1 MMTRKKLA
9 SRKIALIG
17 AGKIGKLAALL
28 LGKKYDVTVYD
39 INEDRARETASAV
52 CEYGQLDVNHAE
64 NLRAALDGKEFVIS
78 CCPYFCNEKIA
89 LAARDLGLGYNDLS
103 EDIGS
108 GMIIEQIASSA
119 TTSFVPHCGLA
130 PGFTQI
136 IANHMVQ
143 LYDPATSVAIR
154 VGAIPENP
162 TNALKYNL
170 TWSTD
175 GLINEYGNPCEVLLN
190 GQLRQVQPLEGYE
203 RLIIGDVEY
212 EAFNTSG
219 GLGTLA
225 RSLTGKVKDLSYKT
239 LRYLGHRDLMK
250 FLMVD
255 LQLNEYREIL
265 KQILESAVP
274 TTHQDRVVILISVVG
289 KAGGSLSENTYTK
302 IIPHGEIDGLHWTA
316 IQIATASSLATV
328 VDLCLQGKISK
339 KGFIR
344 QEEIDFKA
352 FSESQYGSVFR

>member
-1 MMTRKKLA
+1 MSA
-9 SRKIALIG
+9 SNKIALIG
-17 AGKIGKLAALL
+17 AGKIGKLGALL
-28 LGKKYDVTVYD
+28 LGKKYDV
-39 INEDRARETASAV
+39 ASATRAH
-52 CEYGQLDVNHAE
+52 GQLDINHADK
-64 NLRAALDGKEFVIS
+64 LRRALEGNELVIS

-89 LAARDLGLGYNDLS
+89 LAARDLGLAYCDLS
-103 EDIGS
+103 EDISS
-108 GMIIEQIASSA
+108 GKSVEQISSSA
-119 TTSFVPHCGLA
+119 TTQFIPHCGLA

-143 LYDPATSVAIR
+143 RYDPATSVSIR
-154 VGAIPENP
+154 VGALPENP

-175 GLINEYGNPCEVLLN
+175 GLINEYGNPCEILID

-274 TTHQDRVVILISVVG
+274 TTQQDRVVILVSVIG
-289 KAGGSLSENTYTK
+289 KVGGSLRENTYTK
-302 IIPHGEIDGLHWTA
+302 VIPHGDIDGIHWTA
-316 IQIATASSLATV
+316 IQIATASSLASV
-328 VDLCLQGKISK
+328 VDLSLQGKITK
-339 KGFIR
+339 KGLVR
-344 QEEIDFKA
+344 QEEIDFEA
-352 FSESQYGSVFR
+352 FTDNEFGSVFR

>member
-1 MMTRKKLA
+1 MIRKK
-9 SRKIALIG
+9 SDTGKIALIG
-17 AGKIGKLAALL
+17 AGKIGKLAAFLL
-28 LGKKYDVTVYD
+28 RKKYDITVYD
-39 INEDRARETASAV
+39 LNKERAKETAGGVSA
-52 CEYGQLDVNHAE
+52 YGRLDINQKKE
-64 NLRAALDGKEFVIS
+64 LKRALKGKEFVIS

-89 LAARDLGLGYNDLS
+89 LGARDSGISYCDLS
-103 EDIGS
+103 EDVKS
-108 GMIIEQIASSA
+108 GVAIERIAKGASS
-119 TTSFVPHCGLA
+119 TFIPHCGLA

-143 LYDPATSVAIR
+143 RHKPVTSISIR
-154 VGAIPENP
+154 VGALPESP

-175 GLINEYGNPCEVLLN
+175 GLINEYGNPCEVLID
-190 GQLRQVQPLEGYE
+190 GQLQKVRPLEGYE

-225 RSLTGKVKDLSYKT
+225 RSLRRVVKDLNYKT

-255 LQLNEYREIL
+255 LQLNEYRAIL

-274 TTHQDRVVILISVVG
+274 TTQQDRVVVLISVVG
-289 KAGGSLSENTYTK
+289 KVGGSLRENTYSK
-302 IIPHGEIDGLHWTA
+302 VIPHGKIEGIHWTA
-316 IQIATASSLATV
+316 IQIATASSLASV
-328 VDLCLQGKISK
+328 VDMCLQRKISK
-339 KGFIR
+339 KGFVR
-344 QEEIDFKA
+344 QEEIDFED
-352 FSESQYGSVFR
+352 FIDNEYGSVFR

>member
-1 MMTRKKLA
+1 MTQKKFA

-17 AGKIGKLAALL
+17 AGKIGKLGALL
-28 LGKKYDVTVYD
+28 LGKKYNVTVYD
-39 INEDRARETASAV
+39 IDEEKAKETAGATSTH
-52 CEYGQLDVNHAE
+52 GQLDVNHADK
-64 NLRAALDGKEFVIS
+64 LRQALDGKEMVIS
-78 CCPYFCNEKIA
+78 CCPYYCNEKIA
-89 LAARDLGLGYNDLS
+89 LTARDLGLVYCDLS
-103 EDIGS
+103 EDISS
-108 GMIIEQIASSA
+108 GASIENIAKSA
-119 TTSFVPHCGLA
+119 TSPFIPHCGLA
-130 PGFTQI
+130 PGFAQI

-143 LYDPATSVAIR
+143 RYDPVTSVSIR
-154 VGAIPENP
+154 VGALPENP

-175 GLINEYGNPCEVLLN
+175 GLINEYGNPCEILID

-225 RSLTGKVKDLSYKT
+225 RSLNGKVKDLNYKT

-274 TTHQDRVVILISVVG
+274 TTHQDRVVILVSVVG
-289 KAGGSLSENTYTK
+289 KVDGSLHENTYTK
-302 IIPHGEIDGLHWTA
+302 VIPHGDIDGIHWTA
-316 IQIATASSLATV
+316 IQIATASSLASV
-328 VDLCLQGKISK
+328 VDISLQGKISK
-339 KGFIR
+339 KGLVR
-344 QEEIDFKA
+344 QEEIDFEA
-352 FSESQYGSVFR
+352 FTENEFGSVYR

>member
-1 MMTRKKLA
+1 
-9 SRKIALIG
+9 
-17 AGKIGKLAALL
+17 L

-39 INEDRARETASAV
+39 IDEEKAKETASATRAH
-52 CEYGQLDVNHAE
+52 GQLDINHADK
-64 NLRAALDGKEFVIS
+64 LRRALEGNELVIS

-89 LAARDLGLGYNDLS
+89 LAARDLGLAYCDLS
-103 EDIGS
+103 EDISS
-108 GMIIEQIASSA
+108 GKSVEQISSSA
-119 TTSFVPHCGLA
+119 TTQFIPHCGLA

-143 LYDPATSVAIR
+143 RYDPATSVS
-154 VGAIPENP
+154 IP
-162 TNALKYNL
+162 
-170 TWSTD
+170 D
-175 GLINEYGNPCEVLLN
+175 GLINEYGNPCEILID

-274 TTHQDRVVILISVVG
+274 TTQQDRVVILVSVIG
-289 KAGGSLSENTYTK
+289 KVGGSLRENTYTK
-302 IIPHGEIDGLHWTA
+302 VIPHGDIDGIHWTA
-316 IQIATASSLATV
+316 IQIATASSLASV
-328 VDLCLQGKISK
+328 VDLSLQGKITK
-339 KGFIR
+339 KGLVR
-344 QEEIDFKA
+344 QEEIDFEA
-352 FSESQYGSVFR
+352 FTDNEFGSVFR